1 MNCESIEIV
10 NFCQYEYRM
19 HTFGKGLTAIIGPNG
34 SGKSN
39 FLGAI
44 RFALTGDNPN
54 AGAKAAN
61 IFDRAPADQNSY
73 VSMVFTHGGVRATVR
88 RNLRPA
94 RPTAV
99 LTIDGGEQ
107 ISGDEK
113 VTAMIEEILGVT
125 TDIIND
131 IIVVAQSDIFGFLD
145 KTPAKRA
152 EQFQRLFH
160 TEKAAAVYK
169 AIGNQIS
176 TMEIPS
182 VGVDLDVLRVQV
194 QAARESV
201 QSHTQDLEQLPEYK
215 HIKEQ
220 IAANVGVVQNYDR
233 REQLTGQRDR
243 LVSQFSERG
252 RTNNTIQAQ
261 RHASAV
267 ELQTIEEAK
276 LQNTEPSEQA
286 ATVLN
291 QLGTW
296 RRNNVARQRQL
307 QVIEAASAQ
316 IVALVQPVKPDG
328 YVDSPDILRPE
339 YEKLNAEVLGLVAFI
354 TSFDGD
360 VGECPTCGTEAS
372 VLQPKLVEATIRLP
386 IATELK
392 DKSSMRHNVSTQYNL
407 DKTEYDHQLQVI
419 IDRQDQARRTL
430 NDLPKD
436 ENTNVD
442 EKKLQSK
449 IDTQLT
455 LTSGIAEYK
464 QILINHDRELARLDG
479 SINEMAKQLATLEK
493 SIAELPTYVEVQRHA
508 ASNNV
513 AGWERAELRRRE
525 VDLQL
530 TAAHAN
536 LQQGEHQLAQ
546 AEQVEIEAGVLRDW
560 ATHGLAMREV
570 VHKDGAPRFVAQRNL
585 QRLQV
590 GMNEFLE
597 MFDTNYRVT
606 ADEGLSFT
614 ASFTTGSK
622 QPAARLSEGQKVVLA
637 LAFRLALNRMFAEN
651 VGALYLDEPTAYL
664 DEHHIRGFEPV
675 LGQLRE
681 FSASRGLQ
689 CMIVT
694 HECDLAP
701 LFDSVIQL

>member
-10 NFCQYEYRM
+10 NFCQHEYRR

-54 AGAKAAN
+54 AGAKVAN

-107 ISGDEK
+107 ISGDER
-113 VTAMIEEILGVT
+113 VTTMIEEILGVT

-131 IIVVAQSDIFGFLD
+131 IIVVAQNDIFGFLD

-160 TEKAAAVYK
+160 TEKAAVVYK

-176 TMEIPS
+176 AMEIPS
-182 VGVDLDVLRVQV
+182 VGMDLDVLRVQV

-201 QSHTQDLEQLPEYK
+201 QSYTEDLEQLPKYD

-220 IAANVGVVQNYDR
+220 IAANSCVVENYDS
-233 REQLTGQRDR
+233 REQLKGQHAR
-243 LVSQFSERG
+243 LGLQLGERERACNTVRSHRSVS
-252 RTNNTIQAQ
+252 AK
-261 RHASAV
+261 

-291 QLGTW
+291 QIVAW

-316 IVALVQPVKPDG
+316 IVKLTPPVKPDG
-328 YVDSPDILRPE
+328 YVDSPDVLRPE
-339 YEKLNAEVLGLVAFI
+339 YEKLNAEVTGLTTFI
-354 TSFDGD
+354 TSFEGD

-372 VLQPKLVEATIRLP
+372 SLQTKLVEAGIRLP
-386 IATELK
+386 IAMELQ
-392 DKSSMRHNVSTQYNL
+392 DKNALRRNVSTQYNL
-407 DKTEYDHQLQVI
+407 NKTKYDQEVTTIL
-419 IDRQDQARRTL
+419 DRQQQARQTL
-430 NDLPKD
+430 TDLPED

-442 EKKLQSK
+442 EKELQSK

-455 LTSGIAEYK
+455 LASGIAEYK
-464 QILINHDRELARLDG
+464 QILVNHDQELARLGG
-479 SINEMAKQLATLEK
+479 SIDEMTKQLAALDK
-493 SIAELPTYVEVQRHA
+493 SIVELPAYVEEQRNT
-508 ASNNV
+508 ASGNV
-513 AGWERAELRRRE
+513 AGWERAAIRRRE

-530 TAAHAN
+530 TAVHAN
-536 LQQGEHQLAQ
+536 LKQGERQLAQ
-546 AEQVEIEAGVLRDW
+546 AEQVEIEAGVLREW
-560 ATHGLAMREV
+560 STHGLAMREV